1 MPKGYRPYL
10 PDQDLLLPPSLRE
23 WMAEEHLVYFVSDVV
38 DQLDLSAIHAVY
50 GEEKRG
56 QPPYDPRLMTKLL
69 VYGYCTGVFSSRRI
83 QKRLQED
90 IPFKVLAAGNEPD
103 FRTISDFRKIHV
115 GTLQGLFEQVLEMA
129 LEVGAVKVGRVTLDG
144 TKVKANASKHK
155 AMSYGRMKEKQEQL
169 RDEVKQLLEQAEAAD
184 EEEDRRHGSQR
195 GDELPEELRRRE
207 TRLAKIKIAKKVV
220 EQRAREK
227 AAAEGKSAAE
237 AKRAKPDDKDQY
249 NFTDPESRI
258 MKGAD
263 GFVQGY
269 NAQASVEPEML
280 LIVGQSV
287 TEAANDKQQL
297 EPMVE
302 AIEQQSGQRPKAVL
316 ADSGYCS
323 EENLA
328 YLESADQPERK
339 IDGFIATG
347 KQKHG
352 EHRLPCKPG
361 PLPKGATKVDRMKR
375 KLQTKVG
382 KAVYAARKCVVEPV
396 FGQIKQARGFRQF
409 LLRGKDKVK
418 GEWALVC
425 LTHNILRLH
434 AAIQPAERHRRMF
447 SLKIAAAEFPGAIW
461 LAGTPRA
468 GVSRR
473 IRATQG
479 FGSPAHRAL
488 FLGQAPRCGRKSPV
502 HSDPARSFKIRNHRA
517 LPARHRHGGAFD
529 HQSIGTPGPARH
541 CSGCHFLSPE
551 R

>member
-23 WMAEEHLVYFVSDVV
+23 WVAEEHLVYFVSDVV

-103 FRTISDFRKIHV
+103 FRTISDFRKIHI

-144 TKVKANASKHK
+144 TKMKANASKHK
-155 AMSYGRMKEKQEQL
+155 AMSYGRMQEKQEQL
-169 RDEVKQLLEQAEAAD
+169 RDEVRQLLEQAEAAD

-207 TRLAKIKIAKKVV
+207 TRLAKIKLAKKVV

-302 AIEQQSGQRPKAVL
+302 AIEQQSGQRPEEIL

-339 IDGFIATG
+339 INGFIATG

-352 EHRLPCKPG
+352 EHRLPCKRG
-361 PLPKGATKVDRMKR
+361 PLPKGATQVDRMKR
-375 KLQTKVG
+375 KLQTKLG

-409 LLRGKDKVK
+409 LLRGKEKVK

-434 AAIQPAERHRRMF
+434 AAMQPR
-447 SLKIAAAEFPGAIW
+447 
-461 LAGTPRA
+461 
-468 GVSRR
+468 
-473 IRATQG
+473 
-479 FGSPAHRAL
+479 
-488 FLGQAPRCGRKSPV
+488 
-502 HSDPARSFKIRNHRA
+502 
-517 LPARHRHGGAFD
+517 
-529 HQSIGTPGPARH
+529 
-541 CSGCHFLSPE
+541 
-551 R
+551 